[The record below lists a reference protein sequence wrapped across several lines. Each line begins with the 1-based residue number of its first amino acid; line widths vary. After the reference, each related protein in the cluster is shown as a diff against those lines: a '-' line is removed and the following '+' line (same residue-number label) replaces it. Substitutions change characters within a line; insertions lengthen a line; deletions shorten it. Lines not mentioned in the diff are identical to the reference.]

1 MVVWNSQLFLSGIKI
16 LFHFNYSA
24 FFFRIPLTFSGQ
36 ENPQQVHCEWIPE
49 SEQIEILLESS
60 EVEWVLFNIDQQG
73 STFLT
78 FKKCHTIDMPYLFCN
93 FVHFRILSSQLR

>member
-1 MVVWNSQLFLSGIKI
+1 MELKYCFTLITRR
-16 LFHFNYSA
+16 
-24 FFFRIPLTFSGQ
+24 FFRIPLTFSGQ

-78 FKKCHTIDMPYLFCN
+78 FKKVPYHRYTIFFL
-93 FVHFRILSSQLR
+93 